1 MNKTDPSLIKKVQE
15 GNEEAFNLLFE
26 QLYQSV
32 YYSAY
37 RICKSDDDAKEI
49 AQQTFIQVHRSINQL
64 KDPDTFDI
72 WLHRMIV
79 NKCYNLFA
87 KRKDV
92 SVDPDTNSMLNNEA
106 EYREYL
112 MPKEANRRQSDIDVL
127 NSLIDELPEKYR
139 VLLILT
145 YYQELSME
153 EVAEIVDMPIGTVK
167 SRLFAARNLLKK
179 KIVEYEKREG
189 VQLDFKEITPGILTA
204 AFFHAFDGGI
214 TSSAAVSTKTGIISR
229 FKHLF
234 AGNVSQGIL
243 ITALSLVA
251 VIASAGGVLSY
262 INRNPSHM
270 RYLENEQVFQPL
282 ELDGV
287 MYDTPY
293 QVYYSLLV
301 FAHCE
306 IELKEMSKE
315 ELYHF
320 KPLYDALKQS
330 NGSYYHRLQE
340 IGWEKA
346 YLDLL

>member
-1 MNKTDPSLIKKVQE
+1 MNKTDASLILQIQA

-64 KDPDTFDI
+64 KDPKTFDV

-87 KRKDV
+87 RRKDV
-92 SVDPDTNSMLNNEA
+92 SVDPNTSSMLNNEA

-112 MPKEANRRQSDIDVL
+112 IPKEANRRQSDIDVL
-127 NSLIDELPEKYR
+127 NSFIDELPQKYR
-139 VLLILT
+139 ILLILT
-145 YYQELSME
+145 YYRELSME
-153 EVAEIVDMPIGTVK
+153 EVAEIMDMPVGTVK
-167 SRLFAARNLLKK
+167 SRLYAARNLLKK
-179 KIVEYEKREG
+179 KVVEYEKKEG

-204 AFFHAFDGGI
+204 AFFHALDIGMGSPVI
-214 TSSAAVSTKTGIISR
+214 ETSFLRKIRNAFS
-229 FKHLF
+229 
-234 AGNVSQGIL
+234 GNVLQASAIG
-243 ITALSLVA
+243 ALSLVIA
-251 VIASAGGVLSY
+251 VSAGAGVLSY
-262 INRNPSHM
+262 LNPTESHM
-270 RYLENEQVFQPL
+270 RYLENEQIFEPL

-287 MYDTPY
+287 TYDTPY

-306 IELKEMSKE
+306 VELKAMSKE
-315 ELYHF
+315 ELYHL
-320 KPLYDALKQS
+320 KPLYDALKFS
-330 NGSYYHRLQE
+330 NCSYYRRLQE
-340 IGWEKA
+340 IGWEAA

>member
-1 MNKTDPSLIKKVQE
+1 MDKTDASLILQVQT
-15 GNEEAFNLLFE
+15 GDEEAFNQLFE
-26 QLYQSV
+26 QLYTPV
-32 YYSAY
+32 YYTAY

-49 AQQTFIQVHRSINQL
+49 AQQTFIQIHHSINQL
-64 KDPDTFDI
+64 KDPNTFDV

-92 SVDPDTNSMLNNEA
+92 IIDPDTSSILNNEA

-127 NSLIDELPEKYR
+127 NSLIDELPEKYQE
-139 VLLILT
+139 LLILT

-153 EVAEIVDMPIGTVK
+153 ELSEMLDMPVGTVK

-189 VQLDFKEITPGILTA
+189 VQLNFKEITPGILTG
-204 AFFHAFDGGI
+204 AFY
-214 TSSAAVSTKTGIISR
+214 TAVNEKIKTNSLKTV
-229 FKHLF
+229 FSWMKQLF
-234 AGNVSQGIL
+234 AGNMFQGAVIA
-243 ITALSLVA
+243 ALSFVFI
-251 VIASAGGVLSY
+251 IASAGGVISY
-262 INRNPSHM
+262 LNQDNTNM
-270 RYLENEQVFQPL
+270 RYLENEQAFQPL

-287 MYDTPY
+287 MYYTPY

-306 IELKEMSKE
+306 VELKDMSKA

-320 KPLYDALKQS
+320 KPLYDALKES

-340 IGWEKA
+340 IGWEEA
-346 YLDLL
+346 YLQLL